1 MDYTPN
7 QHYGLTISFSIVR
20 SEFKGLNIDS
30 PTQTIIRAVDKIMP
44 HSSVQGYWCCIF
56 EETKKPHQSAVELYL
71 SLSWIPGPETSRR
84 PPSSLTQSGA
94 TESSRQIQDFIKQIR
109 SVKIWSDSTLSE
121 LLVGQM
127 DGSCLVQG
135 ESIMV
140 RLQSDRVLRN
150 NRYKFRIGFYTQ
162 GIPRSR
168 CLEHPAFICFHDID
182 PGFDPRDHWRNEP
195 LDIIFHFPVSRFSAE
210 PSTIQA
216 HSSALEQ
223 SRYFAQ
229 RIADTKKQNARGDM
243 RFDGVTCTIT
253 EFSPAIF
260 RVMLQYL
267 YTGHLKIRTPS
278 REVQEIAAVGSSMGP
293 ELDTECLKIGPCDR
307 RTRKGCA
314 QGSETPVP
322 GAVYFEDLYRISE
335 RYEIPGLKALSLKA
349 MQCTM
354 KMSIAVAMLAKLP
367 YDPREVTGEILRGSD
382 GRNQDEN
389 ERFDM
394 IQVELAMGI
403 LKEYI
408 RFFGCEASFLI
419 TERREGEA
427 EPTTEGRLEMIG
439 ILGDCVLRNIH
450 RFWE

>member
-135 ESIMV
+135 ESIM
-140 RLQSDRVLRN
+140 
-150 NRYKFRIGFYTQ
+150 
-162 GIPRSR
+162 
-168 CLEHPAFICFHDID
+168 D